1 MSALDF
7 QALYAA
13 ERRRLKALK
22 QKKGPEKTQQAPE
35 PAQKPAQPDAHVSCL
50 DAGRPRP
57 TPIALDAL
65 PTIAYAADFVTE
77 AEERALV
84 AAAEAGADW
93 VSVRGRRLRRLG
105 QGGTRVIQRRFNVSL
120 GGPAGEP
127 GFAPEPLPA
136 WAAELCAA
144 AATDDARGAP
154 NHARQRHDFDAEP
167 LPFVFPHT
175 DGPAYDDR
183 TATLSCGADCV
194 MTFSRRLAPEE
205 VGVVAPSV
213 ACTVALRRRSLL
225 VFSGAAYAA
234 HTHAI
239 DAAESDVVAGDCA
252 NADLAG
258 VAVGD
263 VLPRRGLRHSFTLRR
278 AKPIPSK

>member
-22 QKKGPEKTQQAPE
+22 QKKAPEKTRQAPE

-50 DAGRPRP
+50 DARTPRP

-84 AAAEAGADW
+84 AAAEAGVDW
-93 VSVRGRRLRRLG
+93 VAVRGRRLRR
-105 QGGTRVIQRRFNVSL
+105 L

-154 NHARQRHDFDAEP
+154 NHALVNAYDFDAEP
-167 LPFVFPHT
+167 RPFVFPHT

-213 ACTVALRRRSLL
+213 ACTVVLRRRSLL